1 MFEFEEEDE
10 VRKRELML
18 KKLKQAK
25 GRLVAAKNLI
35 NACIANI
42 ELITV
47 FNIIKEI
54 VNIEIQI
61 ILKKKVV
68 THSWSPTA

>member
-1 MFEFEEEDE
+1 VFEFEEEDE